1 MFCPFCGCS
10 VSEDS
15 LFCPKCDAPIGNAEG
30 GVFLEEDSIEQT
42 VPTEN
47 EIFTRP
53 ITLKDF
59 FTPIVDFALQ
69 AIAFLTPPIG
79 VIIALMLSQISV
91 GENPALFS
99 GKLLRLA
106 SYGFLVFL
114 VFAIIAIIISIIT
127 MIYAFS

>member
-10 VSEDS
+10 IPEDS

-30 GVFLEEDSIEQT
+30 VFLEGDSTEQPVLT
-42 VPTEN
+42 A
-47 EIFTRP
+47 
-53 ITLKDF
+53 

-69 AIAFLTPPIG
+69 AIAFLVPPIG
-79 VIIALMLSQISV
+79 VIIALMLSQIPI
-91 GENPALFS
+91 GENPTLFS

-106 SYGFLVFL
+106 SYGLFVFL
-114 VFAIIAIIISIIT
+114 LLAIIAIIISIIM